1 MKKEKKPYLVKIAEK
16 ISDDRDE
23 QEIIQ
28 YGMHQGFLILCNILI
43 LMISG
48 LFWGEVP
55 FVIFVFWGIFFLR
68 PYAGGYHADTEL
80 RCCFLFAVIINMV
93 MFGKKLL
100 VLSNRILIGL
110 WVGMTVFIWIF
121 APVENPIHC
130 LEENE
135 RKKYAKNTKR
145 ILLCY
150 VFAMALGVFMKQRHL
165 MEAIVWINILI
176 GTGMAAGLRKY
187 GGARR

>member
-28 YGMHQGFLILCNILI
+28 YGLHQGFLILCNILI

-55 FVIFVFWGIFFLR
+55 FVMFVFCGIFFLR
-68 PYAGGYHADTEL
+68 PYAGGYHANTEL
-80 RCCFLFAVIINMV
+80 RCSFLFAVIINMV
-93 MFGKKLL
+93 ILGKKVL
-100 VLSNRILIGL
+100 VLSNMVLIGIC
-110 WVGMTVFIWIF
+110 VGMTVFIWIF

-135 RKKYAKNTKR
+135 RKKYAKNTQR
-145 ILLCY
+145 ILLYY
-150 VFAMALGVFMKQRHL
+150 VFAMVLGVFMKQRHL

-176 GTGMAAGLRKY
+176 GGGMAAGLRKY